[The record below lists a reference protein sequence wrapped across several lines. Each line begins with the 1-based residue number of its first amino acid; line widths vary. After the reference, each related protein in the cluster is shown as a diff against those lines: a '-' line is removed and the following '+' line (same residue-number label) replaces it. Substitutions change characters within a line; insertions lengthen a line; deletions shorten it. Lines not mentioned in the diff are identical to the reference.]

1 MDSVNDPW
9 FENKTKEE
17 VIKEIGE
24 LRRNI
29 KKKHR
34 ALKQNIVEQETFI
47 EQQLKPLADPLNK
60 LVEETKIA
68 NEEFVQ
74 DIDVKRRKRK
84 VEEEETGQVIPVK
97 RFIENPPQGVKRKK
111 KINVRHNL
119 NYDSQSESDD
129 GQNVHSQVSKRF
141 APTVEPENVEM
152 SEFNPEVA
160 AEMEIQQALPNDDEI
175 YETRSTGEQLLQTPE
190 GKSLAKNYIDSNFK
204 GKLAREYFSKLIG
217 GTKTIDHNYG
227 VRVDG
232 NEWKIGNEQLE
243 LDFDDFIINGKRYK
257 GTRGLYELIFMN
269 NPNEYIYTEEDLQD
283 YGKVLLDTNVHR
295 VNYSA
300 IGKLR
305 SNRGRKY
312 KNIIAPLIAE
322 TNRANYMETYS
333 DHVTASGP
341 SGSGILLTNDK
352 PNVIYYDNPN
362 EIVDRLRVLLGSQ
375 EAGHTGH
382 ENEINAIVEELKEL
396 QPELSKQLL

>member
-1 MDSVNDPW
+1 MDTLNNPW

-34 ALKQNIVEQETFI
+34 ALKQNIVEQETLI
-47 EQQLKPLADPLNK
+47 EQQLKPLADPLKK

-84 VEEEETGQVIPVK
+84 VEEENEDDQVIIPAK

-129 GQNVHSQVSKRF
+129 GQNVHGQLSKRF
-141 APTVEPENVEM
+141 APIVEAENVEM
-152 SEFNPEVA
+152 SEFNPEET
-160 AEMEIQQALPNDDEI
+160 EMEIQQPLPDEI
-175 YETRSTGEQLLQTPE
+175 YENRSTGEQLLQTPE

-217 GTKTIDHNYG
+217 ATKTIDHNYG

-269 NPNEYIYTEEDLQD
+269 NPNEYIYAEEDLHN

-322 TNRANYMETYS
+322 TNRGNYMETYS
-333 DHVTASGP
+333 DHVTGSGP

-382 ENEINAIVEELKEL
+382 ENEINAIIEELKEL
-396 QPELSKQLL
+396 EPELSKQLL